1 MTGNRKRGRRGMLAI
16 ALAVTAVVAMAVG
29 VSAITASATTVK
41 LLAQANGQGN
51 PQLQAVIDRFMQLN
65 PDIKVEA
72 TYLPIGTT
80 YANTLRTQLQS
91 GNGPDVFYVTGGNGG
106 FTSVLPL
113 AKAGY
118 IADLSKQPWVKTF
131 PLAPANRPLYWRR
144 GVLTARARARAS
156 EDPGSTPRC
165 VSHGHVEGQALPQP
179 GRRVGAE
186 RVALRHGARDEHRAC
201 KGPGLEPQAP
211 HRQDDVCGH
220 ADVAAHAPAHR
231 RDEERRLFPAGC
243 RGERQH
249 PRHARIRLGAG
260 RELDAADVALDGALQ
275 GECFQRLE
283 LLFAD
288 ALAGERED
296 VGGLAG
302 FLRQVADRLRER
314 DGGCERDGGENA
326 VLHGS

>member
-29 VSAITASATTVK
+29 VSAITASTKATTVK

-118 IADLSKQPWVKTF
+118 VADLSKQPWVKTF

-144 GVLTARARARAS
+144 GVLTALPFDVVPVGVMYNTEVMAGLGLEPPKTQA
-156 EDPGSTPRC
+156 STPRC
-165 VSHGHVEGQALPQP
+165 VSHGQVEGQALPQP
-179 GRRVGAE
+179 RRRVGAE
-186 RVALRHGARDEHRAC
+186 RVALRHGARDEHRAR
-201 KGPGLEPQAP
+201 KGPGLEPQAH
-211 HRQDDVCGH
+211 HRQDDVRGH
-220 ADVAAHAPAHR
+220 ADVAAR
-231 RDEERRLFPAGC
+231 RSSASSR
-243 RGERQH
+243 
-249 PRHARIRLGAG
+249 
-260 RELDAADVALDGALQ
+260 
-275 GECFQRLE
+275 
-283 LLFAD
+283 
-288 ALAGERED
+288 
-296 VGGLAG
+296 
-302 FLRQVADRLRER
+302 
-314 DGGCERDGGENA
+314 
-326 VLHGS
+326 